1 MESKNDFVIVPIE
14 FIEHYQKMGY
24 IEGYKDGQR
33 NAIKAT
39 AFGLFFGLLGS
50 VIFLTLIMV
59 FL

>member
-1 MESKNDFVIVPIE
+1 
-14 FIEHYQKMGY
+14 MGY
-24 IEGYKDGQR
+24 IEGYKDGQI

-39 AFGLFFGLLGS
+39 TFGLFFGLLGS